1 MDKLIIRPEP
11 QQKTMWILG
20 WALQFILFFIADL
33 LFILVLKDPEIKLI
47 LGITLSSCLLIMLLI
62 LLWIPAFYRSLEYSI
77 DSDSISGKKGVF
89 WRRTVTIPYYKI
101 TNIDITQGPVQR
113 WFNIG
118 TIHCQTAGMA
128 GPQGQKAELK
138 LLGIKDL
145 EDVKE
150 MIREKVKNFIKPK

>member
-1 MDKLIIRPEP
+1 MDKKIIKP
-11 QQKTMWILG
+11 QMQLKSMWLLG
-20 WALQFILFFIADL
+20 WTIQFILYSLILLAFVLFLEYDANLVLGIIMGCL
-33 LFILVLKDPEIKLI
+33 LF
-47 LGITLSSCLLIMLLI
+47 IMLLI

-77 DSDSISGKKGVF
+77 NTDSVSGKKGVF
-89 WRRTVTIPYYKI
+89 WRRTVAIPYSKI

-113 WFNIG
+113 WFDIG

-150 MIREKVKNFIKPK
+150 MIRVNVKEFVKSK

>member
-1 MDKLIIRPEP
+1 MIIKP
-11 QQKTMWILG
+11 QIQLKSMWVLG
-20 WALQFILFFIADL
+20 WTIQFILYSLMLLAFVLFLEYDANLVLGIIMGCL
-33 LFILVLKDPEIKLI
+33 LF
-47 LGITLSSCLLIMLLI
+47 IMLLI

-150 MIREKVKNFIKPK
+150 MIRVNVKEFVKSK

>member
-1 MDKLIIRPEP
+1 MDKKIIKP
-11 QQKTMWILG
+11 QTQLKSMWVLG
-20 WALQFILFFIADL
+20 WTIQFILYSLML
-33 LFILVLKDPEIKLI
+33 LAFVLFLEYDANLVL
-47 LGITLSSCLLIMLLI
+47 GIVMGCVLFIMLLI
-62 LLWIPAFYRSLEYSI
+62 LMWIPAFYRSLEYSI
-77 DSDSISGKKGVF
+77 DTDSVSGKKGVF

-150 MIREKVKNFIKPK
+150 MIREKVKNFVNSK

>member
-1 MDKLIIRPEP
+1 MDKVIIRPEP
-11 QQKTMWILG
+11 KQKTMWMLG

-33 LFILVLKDPEIKLI
+33 VFILVLESPANLI
-47 LGITLSSCLLIMLLI
+47 LGITISSCLFIMLLI

-89 WRRTVTIPYYKI
+89 WRKTVTIPYFKI

-128 GPQGQKAELK
+128 GPQGQKAELRFQ
-138 LLGIKDL
+138 GIKDL
-145 EDVKE
+145 EAVKE
-150 MIREKVKNFIKPK
+150 MIREKVKNFVNSK

>member
-1 MDKLIIRPEP
+1 MDKMIIKP
-11 QQKTMWILG
+11 QIQLKSMWVLG
-20 WALQFILFFIADL
+20 WTIQFILYSLMLLAFVLFLEYDANLVLGIIMGCL
-33 LFILVLKDPEIKLI
+33 LF
-47 LGITLSSCLLIMLLI
+47 IMLLI

-150 MIREKVKNFIKPK
+150 MIRVNVKEFVKSK

>member
-1 MDKLIIRPEP
+1 MDKKIIKP
-11 QQKTMWILG
+11 QMQLKSMWLLG
-20 WALQFILFFIADL
+20 WTIQFILYSLILLAFVLFLEYDANLVLGIIMGCL
-33 LFILVLKDPEIKLI
+33 LF
-47 LGITLSSCLLIMLLI
+47 IMLLI

-77 DSDSISGKKGVF
+77 NTDSVSGKKGVF
-89 WRRTVTIPYYKI
+89 WRRMVAIPYSKI

-113 WFNIG
+113 WFDIG

-150 MIREKVKNFIKPK
+150 MIRVNVKEFVKSK